1 MQLRTFMKLSGELS
15 IDQMLDKLKA
25 VADPREL
32 DELAASTISRH
43 ASGKMF
49 PSARL
54 QELYALATDRA
65 VMPNDWVELA
75 REARQAKQEG
85 EAING

>member
-15 IDQMLDKLKA
+15 IDQMLEKLRA
-25 VADPREL
+25 VAEPREL
-32 DELAASTISRH
+32 DDLASSTISRH

-54 QELYALATDRA
+54 QDLYAIATDRA

-75 REARQAKQEG
+75 RESRAAKQEG
-85 EAING
+85 ASIG